1 MRKIT
6 VRIFLIFFV
15 LGFAYPVQSSS
26 LTTVL
31 QKLEETYHAI
41 DDFEADFDQIETNVL
56 LNRIKKT
63 SGTIYSLPQRKI
75 FWHTKTPTLFKVISD
90 GNDIWLYYPNENQ
103 LFTEKWGKLDS
114 NTKLALLF
122 LRREGNLEKYFNI
135 RWKNEKQLELELI
148 PKKSLSVQKIYLT
161 LTQDKRVFL
170 KKIIFFFPMERKT
183 ELTLKNIK
191 FNQKLLERHKQ
202 QPLDQ
207 NINDKFQFILPKK

>member
-1 MRKIT
+1 M
-6 VRIFLIFFV
+6 
-15 LGFAYPVQSSS
+15 
-26 LTTVL
+26 
-31 QKLEETYHAI
+31 
-41 DDFEADFDQIETNVL
+41 
-56 LNRIKKT
+56 
-63 SGTIYSLPQRKI
+63 
-75 FWHTKTPTLFKVISD
+75 
-90 GNDIWLYYPNENQ
+90 
-103 LFTEKWGKLDS
+103 
-114 NTKLALLF
+114 
-122 LRREGNLEKYFNI
+122 RREGNLEKYFNI